1 MAADDIYSV
10 KLYFEAPSGV
20 ATCGLYYQETVGVTS
35 IENECATLGVAWEDK
50 LGALVLDVMS
60 DEWEFPCIIVNKLTG
75 LPKPRVR
82 IDRTLLPGTRVN
94 TALPANNALQ
104 FNLSQALF
112 SPRSNGKI
120 YLPPPPEEDQTD
132 GVLKAAYSNGPVAA
146 LTTELG
152 QTIPELAAGT
162 GVFQLGVISAQI
174 RDAALPFKD
183 WDGAFAD
190 VLNVSSQG
198 IIATA
203 RRRQTRVM
211 GWS

>member
-10 KLYFEAPSGV
+10 KLVFEAPSGV
-20 ATCGLYYQETVGVTS
+20 ATCGLYYQEATEVTS

-75 LPKPRVR
+75 LPKPRAR
-82 IDRTLLPGTRVN
+82 IDRTILPGTRVN
-94 TALPANNALQ
+94 TSLPANNALQ
-104 FNLSQALF
+104 FNLSQGLF

-132 GVLKAAYSNGPVAA
+132 GVLKSAYSNGPVAA
-146 LTTELG
+146 LATAMT

-162 GVFQLGVISAQI
+162 GVFQLGVISAQV

-183 WDGAFAD
+183 WDGAFSD
-190 VLNVSSQG
+190 VLVVTSQG
-198 IIATA
+198 IIATT